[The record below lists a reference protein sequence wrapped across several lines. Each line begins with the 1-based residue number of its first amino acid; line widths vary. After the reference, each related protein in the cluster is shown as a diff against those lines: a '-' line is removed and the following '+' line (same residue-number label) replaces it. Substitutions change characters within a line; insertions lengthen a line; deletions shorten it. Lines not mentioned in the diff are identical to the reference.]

1 MGKGLYH
8 AVFIPAIIA
17 GLFMGI
23 YLKTGEDVNPTSI
36 AMNVSETVVNE
47 VGGEGVNFWN
57 SFKTGFIL
65 LSIVFTIIDLVM
77 IFMAGLPSIV
87 SALGGYFGML
97 LIITSFL
104 PTFGVLLLVTGEI
117 VSLIAPE

>member
-1 MGKGLYH
+1 
-8 AVFIPAIIA
+8 
-17 GLFMGI
+17 
-23 YLKTGEDVNPTSI
+23 
-36 AMNVSETVVNE
+36 
-47 VGGEGVNFWN
+47 
-57 SFKTGFIL
+57 
-65 LSIVFTIIDLVM
+65 
-77 IFMAGLPSIV
+77 MAGLPSIV